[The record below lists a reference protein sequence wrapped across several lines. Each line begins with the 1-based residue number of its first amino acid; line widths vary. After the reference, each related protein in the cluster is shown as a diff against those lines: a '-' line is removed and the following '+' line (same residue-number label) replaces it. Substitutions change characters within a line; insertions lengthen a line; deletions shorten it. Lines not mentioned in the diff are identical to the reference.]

1 MVRPWLRVS
10 QAPLDNLE
18 NPTMPECRLLLV
30 DDHAMIREGLC
41 ALLADVPELTVA
53 GEAED
58 GQQAVA
64 LCRALQPDL
73 VLMDLNMPLLDGVS
87 ALSLIA
93 RRWPAILI
101 IALTS
106 TVSEHNA
113 ALALEAGAVGYVLKR
128 SRREDLLQA
137 IAQVRL
143 GKIYIDSGLDA
154 AQVMALR
161 GGGQAVSGISLTGR
175 ERQVLKLVAEGARN
189 RDVAEILCIGLK
201 TVETH
206 RLNLMRKLDAHNA
219 ADMTQWAYRLGLLE
233 GDQ

>member
-1 MVRPWLRVS
+1 
-10 QAPLDNLE
+10 
-18 NPTMPECRLLLV
+18 MPECRLLLV

-41 ALLADVPELTVA
+41 ALLADVPELTVV

-58 GQQAVA
+58 GQQAIA

-161 GGGQAVSGISLTGR
+161 GGGQAAGISLTGR

>member
-1 MVRPWLRVS
+1 
-10 QAPLDNLE
+10 
-18 NPTMPECRLLLV
+18 MPECRLLLV
-30 DDHAMIREGLC
+30 DDHAMIREGLR
-41 ALLADVPELTVA
+41 ALLADVPELSLA

-58 GQQAVA
+58 GRQAIA
-64 LCRALQPDL
+64 MCRALQPDL

-87 ALSLIA
+87 ALTLIA
-93 RRWPAILI
+93 RRWPDILI

-137 IAQVRL
+137 IAQVRA
-143 GKIYIDSGLDA
+143 GKIHVDAGLDA

-161 GGGQAVSGISLTGR
+161 SGGRAVSGVTLTER
-175 ERQVLKLVAEGARN
+175 ERQVLKLVAEGSRN
-189 RDVAEILCIGLK
+189 RDVAEILCISLK

-206 RLNLMRKLDAHNA
+206 RLNLMKKLDAHNA
-219 ADMTQWAYRLGLLE
+219 ADMTQWAYRLGLL
-233 GDQ
+233 GSAF

>member
-1 MVRPWLRVS
+1 
-10 QAPLDNLE
+10 
-18 NPTMPECRLLLV
+18 MPECRLLLV
-30 DDHAMIREGLC
+30 DDHAMIREGLR

-58 GQQAVA
+58 GQQAIA

-161 GGGQAVSGISLTGR
+161 GGGQAAGISLTGR

>member
-1 MVRPWLRVS
+1 
-10 QAPLDNLE
+10 
-18 NPTMPECRLLLV
+18 MPECRLLLV

-41 ALLADVPELTVA
+41 ALLADVPELSVA

-58 GQQAVA
+58 GQQAIDM
-64 LCRALQPDL
+64 CRALQPDL

-87 ALSLIA
+87 ALTLIA

-137 IAQVRL
+137 IAQVRA
-143 GKIYIDSGLDA
+143 GRIYIDSGLDA

-161 GGGQAVSGISLTGR
+161 GGAQTASDVTLTGR
-175 ERQVLKLVAEGARN
+175 ERQVLKLVAEGSRN

-219 ADMTQWAYRLGLLE
+219 ADMTQWAYRLGLLGE
-233 GDQ
+233 DQ

>member
-1 MVRPWLRVS
+1 V
-10 QAPLDNLE
+10 
-18 NPTMPECRLLLV
+18 
-30 DDHAMIREGLC
+30 
-41 ALLADVPELTVA
+41 LLADVPELTVA

-58 GQQAVA
+58 GQQAIA

-73 VLMDLNMPLLDGVS
+73 VLMDLNMPLLGVS

-161 GGGQAVSGISLTGR
+161 GGGQAAGISLTGR

>member
-1 MVRPWLRVS
+1 MVQSWLRVS

-18 NPTMPECRLLLV
+18 TPTMPECRLLLV

-58 GQQAVA
+58 GQQAIA

-161 GGGQAVSGISLTGR
+161 GGGQAASGISLTGR

-219 ADMTQWAYRLGLLE
+219 ADMTQWAYRLGLLG

>member
-1 MVRPWLRVS
+1 
-10 QAPLDNLE
+10 
-18 NPTMPECRLLLV
+18 MPECRLLLV

-41 ALLADVPELTVA
+41 ALLADVPELNVA

-64 LCRALQPDL
+64 MCRALQPDL

-87 ALSLIA
+87 ALTLIA

-137 IAQVRL
+137 IAQVRA
-143 GKIYIDSGLDA
+143 GRIYIDAGLDA

-161 GGGQAVSGISLTGR
+161 GAGHTASGVGLTGR

-206 RLNLMRKLDAHNA
+206 RLNLMKKLDAHNA
-219 ADMTQWAYRLGLLE
+219 ADMTQWAYRLGLLGE
-233 GDQ
+233 DQ